1 MGEKEE
7 ERKRGMKK
15 GKRKAR
21 GVPHN
26 IGSGENLLHIDS
38 LKLRW
43 SQEP

>member
-7 ERKRGMKK
+7 ERKRGMNK

-26 IGSGENLLHIDS
+26 IGSGKKPTAHRL
-38 LKLRW
+38 
-43 SQEP
+43 P